1 MSELDPAN
9 DGRDPL
15 DRLLS
20 ALSVDVRRCVVCSIP
35 NNARA
40 RFEPID
46 AVTVHYVVAGNG
58 FFQLGNDA
66 ALALGPESIVIA
78 PAKTLQFW
86 ASHKDA
92 GDDTHGRESCTSVDD
107 KLAQLLTRGQSDEA
121 ISIVRSEIQVSNG
134 RVAGFFD
141 HLRQPIVE
149 RFFEKDAAR
158 QIFELMITELA
169 QPAVGSHAIAETLM
183 KAFLVLMLRRHLQ
196 RGHTSSSLFAMM
208 SDPRLARAMINVLE
222 RPEQPHTLESLAA
235 AAGMS
240 RTVFADKFREVF
252 AQSPNEFVQEF
263 RLKFAARLLKTTS
276 LPIKTIAVSVGY
288 SSRSY
293 FSRAFRT
300 AYAMDPSAYREANRA
315 GPDQSTGGLI
325 GT

>member
-9 DGRDPL
+9 DGNDSF
-15 DRLLS
+15 DRLLN
-20 ALSVDVRRCVVCSIP
+20 ALSVDVQSCVVCSIP
-35 NNARA
+35 TNARA
-40 RFEPID
+40 RFEPVD
-46 AVTVHYVVAGNG
+46 AVTVHYVVAGTG
-58 FFQLGNDA
+58 FFQFGNEST
-66 ALALGPESIVIA
+66 LALGPESIVIA

-86 ASHKDA
+86 ASHRDA
-92 GDDTHGRESCTSVDD
+92 GDETHGRERCTSVDD

-121 ISIVRSEIQVSNG
+121 VSIVRSEIQVTTG
-134 RVAGFFD
+134 GIVGFFD

-149 RFFEKDAAR
+149 RFLVDDAAR

-169 QPAVGSHAIAETLM
+169 QPAVGSHAVAETLM
-183 KAFLVLMLRRHLQ
+183 KAFLVLMLRRHLK
-196 RGHTSSSLFAMM
+196 RGHASSSVFAMM

-222 RPEQPHTLESLAA
+222 RPEQLHTLESLAA

-252 AQSPNEFVQEF
+252 AQSPNEFIQEF
-263 RLKFAARLLKTTS
+263 RLKFAARLLKTTE
-276 LPIKTIAVSVGY
+276 LPIKTIAVTVGY

-293 FSRAFRT
+293 FSRAFRS

-315 GPDQSTGGLI
+315 
-325 GT
+325 